1 MNGVKDFEKKH
12 QKMFYYTISTLNIPN
27 NYKIEVPVHI
37 PFEGSIV
44 EFSHRIINGF
54 NLPLYVIEGNTII
67 MFIFITKIFIYL
79 IFIELSAELQK
90 FVDKCSTEFYDCQ
103 TIDAIESIKNES
115 IEVEDI
121 VKYWEKAFQEVMC
134 QDNKYFYFFILQI

>member
-12 QKMFYYTISTLNIPN
+12 QKTFCYTISKLNIPD

-54 NLPLYVIEGNTII
+54 NLPLYVIEGNNII
-67 MFIFITKIFIYL
+67 VFIFITKIIIYL
-79 IFIELSAELQK
+79 SYL
-90 FVDKCSTEFYDCQ
+90 YR
-103 TIDAIESIKNES
+103 TIRRVTK
-115 IEVEDI
+115 V
-121 VKYWEKAFQEVMC
+121 C
-134 QDNKYFYFFILQI
+134 